1 MAMRM
6 NQQRQNGFIARPK
19 YNENNGQQRHH
30 YQQQQS
36 VPKQEFKPV
45 AILKRGDPSGTT
57 IINKD
62 DSQSKENISA
72 NGQQTK
78 STSYRVYLKEKSLVF
93 YRDKFFYLIL
103 SASCHTTTTTAFST
117 YNIIIIISSKSSS
130 NFFITNTKSFNI
142 NPDTFSIF
150 IHSTTT
156 TTTATTT
163 NYYFE

>member
-1 MAMRM
+1 M
-6 NQQRQNGFIARPK
+6 NQQKQNGFIARQK
-19 YNENNGQQRHH
+19 YSENNSQQRHH
-30 YQQQQS
+30 YQQPPQS

-93 YRDKFFYLIL
+93 L
-103 SASCHTTTTTAFST
+103 SR
-117 YNIIIIISSKSSS
+117 
-130 NFFITNTKSFNI
+130 
-142 NPDTFSIF
+142 
-150 IHSTTT
+150 
-156 TTTATTT
+156 
-163 NYYFE
+163 

>member
-6 NQQRQNGFIARPK
+6 NQQYPQRPNGFVARQK

-30 YQQQQS
+30 YQQQQQQQS

-78 STSYRVYLKEKSLVF
+78 STSYRV
-93 YRDKFFYLIL
+93 
-103 SASCHTTTTTAFST
+103 
-117 YNIIIIISSKSSS
+117 
-130 NFFITNTKSFNI
+130 
-142 NPDTFSIF
+142 
-150 IHSTTT
+150 
-156 TTTATTT
+156 
-163 NYYFE
+163 